1 MTSTRRQKSG
11 SPPAD
16 AATRAR
22 LLGLLRTGTWTVDD
36 LAERLE
42 LTDNAVRFHIAGLEK
57 EGAVART
64 GVRRRGGAGQPA
76 TLYSLTRSAEE
87 AFSRAY
93 APVLAACLEE
103 LREAMPTSQLVSFL
117 KRVGKRLAREITGSA
132 DQKRAPLSARVANTS
147 AMLNALGG
155 ITRVEKSENGFQ
167 IVGLACPLATAVE
180 QDHCVC
186 AAVTA
191 LVAEV
196 ADAEVRE
203 QCDRSGRP
211 KCCFEISAATPRR
224 VSS

>member
-1 MTSTRRQKSG
+1 
-11 SPPAD
+11 
-16 AATRAR
+16 
-22 LLGLLRTGTWTVDD
+22 
-36 LAERLE
+36 
-42 LTDNAVRFHIAGLEK
+42 
-57 EGAVART
+57 
-64 GVRRRGGAGQPA
+64 
-76 TLYSLTRSAEE
+76 
-87 AFSRAY
+87 
-93 APVLAACLEE
+93 
-103 LREAMPTSQLVSFL
+103 
-117 KRVGKRLAREITGSA
+117 
-132 DQKRAPLSARVANTS
+132 
-147 AMLNALGG
+147 MLNALGG